1 MALVAALNVLVRE
14 APCTADH
21 EADAS
26 NPPPFLR
33 FPRHLVGSADLGRTR
48 KHLFSPRRS
57 GDQRIG
63 GSKQF
68 GLLGG
73 SPDPHP
79 AGAHVQACSCPP
91 GDSESTEL
99 DLPRA
104 LLRDWMENVALEQ
117 AAAAAA
123 ASVCCTVLHH
133 PYPMPSKLE
142 APKRLNL
149 QLRRLF
155 NYKLHSIILTDDFF

>member
-1 MALVAALNVLVRE
+1 
-14 APCTADH
+14 
-21 EADAS
+21 
-26 NPPPFLR
+26 
-33 FPRHLVGSADLGRTR
+33 
-48 KHLFSPRRS
+48 
-57 GDQRIG
+57 
-63 GSKQF
+63 
-68 GLLGG
+68 
-73 SPDPHP
+73 
-79 AGAHVQACSCPP
+79 
-91 GDSESTEL
+91 
-99 DLPRA
+99 
-104 LLRDWMENVALEQ
+104 MENVALEQ